1 MENIEKNKKEL
12 TEVSLNDKPKIDLNR
27 VYVNDESNKMQ
38 SYSAG
43 QKRKNV
49 SKNNGNKNTI
59 KNNSKKQNNNQTNE
73 LTDKNIK
80 VLTDFYQM
88 EDEKSEN
95 EILKVK
101 NNKSNSN
108 LKVMFLGGVGEIGK
122 NMMALEYGN
131 DIIVIDVGATFP
143 SDDMPGIDLV
153 IPDITYLKANRDK
166 VKGIVLTHGHEDH
179 IGALPFVLPDIN
191 VPIYGSRLALGLVEN
206 KLKEYPK
213 IKAKMISVKPK
224 QVIHLGCFSI
234 EFVHVNHSIPG
245 SFALSIT
252 TPVGIMFHTGD
263 FKIDF
268 ESMDGKPTDLSR
280 IAEIGKKGVL
290 LLTSESTNVEKD
302 GYSMSEKK
310 VAQSLDI
317 LFEKYK
323 DNRLFVASFASN
335 VLRMQQILDLAEK
348 HKRKVV
354 FTGRSMLN
362 VAETAY
368 KIGELKFNKN
378 NIVDIDKIGG
388 YRDSEL
394 LIVTTGSQGEPMS
407 ALTRMANG
415 DFPKIKLDEH
425 DVIIFSASPIPGNE
439 KAVNTV
445 MNNLYKLGCEIIYN
459 SLAEIHA
466 SGHAYK
472 EELKIIHNLIKP
484 KYFMPVHGEFRHQ
497 KFHKDLAMNLGMPER
512 NIIIAENGNR
522 IEVNKNTFKLGKNI
536 IAGERLVDGN
546 GMGEIESVVLRDR
559 KQLAEEGVLVSIIM
573 LDKTTGDL
581 VSEPE
586 IISRGLIYTNEAQK
600 LVTEARNVIKDAL
613 ENVSVMK
620 NDLSAVK
627 NNVRKMLAN
636 YFYKKMKRRPMIL
649 TIIVEN

>member
-252 TPVGIMFHTGD
+252 TPVGIIFHTGD

-581 VSEPE
+581 VGEPE

-613 ENVSVMK
+613 ENVSAME